1 MLAII
6 NCCAAPYVT
15 HTEVVQ
21 SKYGF
26 LWYSLSCCSR
36 RLTGL
41 RLQKSIFRA
50 YIHKFQKNLLYCD

>member
-36 RLTGL
+36 RLTGFAFAEINFPCL
-41 RLQKSIFRA
+41 HS
-50 YIHKFQKNLLYCD
+50 